1 MPSRQHRPHR
11 LHRHPNRPG
20 WHCRGDRPCGA
31 CSTSDGAPR
40 RLLEEGV
47 GPRVVLENGN
57 RVAARDGPARAGTVI
72 EQPHFF
78 RRSVLVFLA
87 HGIGVTRRMHVHA
100 RANGTRAHTASRT
113 AESNPRT
120 PGGCPHTDTLRR
132 GPASEPGVG
141 VLGVRRSFGRYRSD
155 PGSSAQPP
163 AQSTALRPPIATFGA
178 AHRQQNLLSVRAAR
192 LTAYG
197 PLKTS

>member
-100 RANGTRAHTASRT
+100 RANGTGAHTASRT

-120 PGGCPHTDTLRR
+120 PGGCPHTDTLPRSRERAGR
-132 GPASEPGVG
+132 GCS
-141 VLGVRRSFGRYRSD
+141 RRSSLVRKVQIRPWELS
-155 PGSSAQPP
+155 P
-163 AQSTALRPPIATFGA
+163 APSTVDSTKPLIATFGA